1 LRHNSAK
8 NKRIIRNFL
17 KVLQSS
23 TFKKFLGFG
32 LSAKR
37 CIYKKLE
44 VFKMSET
51 IFSKIIKR
59 EIPASIIY
67 EDDLALAFRDVNPQ
81 APVHF
86 LVIPKKPIVKLSE
99 ATIEDQA
106 LLGHLLLVASKV
118 AAQEGLTGFRLV
130 TNNGEEA
137 GQTVFH
143 LHIHVLGDRS
153 FTWPPG

>member
-1 LRHNSAK
+1 MLLCN
-8 NKRIIRNFL
+8 I
-17 KVLQSS
+17 
-23 TFKKFLGFG
+23 FKKFLGLG
-32 LSAKR
+32 LSARRFK
-37 CIYKKLE
+37 YKKLE

-59 EIPASIIY
+59 EIPASILY

-99 ATIEDQA
+99 ATTEDQA

-118 AAQEGLTGFRLV
+118 AAQEGLTDFRLV
-130 TNNGEEA
+130 NNNGAGA
-137 GQTVFH
+137 GQSVFH